1 MKKIRLLRSTGP
13 SLPRFSEGQAVE
25 VPEETADLLC
35 GLNLAEVIEMVPDKP
50 MQAVP
55 ENPSIVAAEAKL
67 EQIKDK
73 WTSGETDKASPP
85 PAPKAKRQPKT
96 KPKTKE

>member
-13 SLPRFSEGQAVE
+13 SLPRFSEGQVVE
-25 VPEETADLLC
+25 VPEDTADLLC

-50 MQAVP
+50 LQAVP

-67 EQIKDK
+67 KDIKDR
-73 WTSGETDKASPP
+73 WTKGEAEDAAPP
-85 PAPKAKRQPKT
+85 PPPKPKRQPKT
-96 KPKTKE
+96 KTKTKE